1 MSGEFGVD
9 AVKRVKKQE
18 YEEQPAG
25 LLTQSPLQQK
35 ITNLFNSYT
44 GFVNNS
50 DVSVWN
56 NRESSSA
63 SSQF

>member
-1 MSGEFGVD
+1 MAEGIE
-9 AVKRVKKQE
+9 AIKKIKRNELQE
-18 YEEQPAG
+18 QQRG
-25 LLTQSPLQQK
+25 LLAQQPVQK
-35 ITNLFNSYT
+35 IVNLFNSYA

-56 NRESSSA
+56 NQESSSA